1 LFDEGSFELLKE
13 LYVDKFRFLTRED
26 LTFGY
31 LIGSNT
37 SPDSEEVASDF
48 AYNNGLLFNTI
59 SENNVELV
67 LKTLRTRTA
76 RLVTEIGSGL
86 ANIL

>member
-1 LFDEGSFELLKE
+1 MS
-13 LYVDKFRFLTRED
+13 KFRFLTRED

-37 SPDSEEVASDF
+37 SSDCEEVASDF

-59 SENNVELV
+59 SQNNVELV

-86 ANIL
+86 ASIL